1 MVLLPGLASPAQ
13 IRTVVRK
20 VLAVVQQ
27 PFVLAGAR
35 AAHRPER
42 RAWPCFP
49 SMAIA
54 TRMLARHADTAM
66 YAAKR
71 AGRMQVRC
79 YVGPEAEPEW
89 VDPGDVQDSAP
100 SGL

>member
-1 MVLLPGLASPAQ
+1 
-13 IRTVVRK
+13 
-20 VLAVVQQ
+20 
-27 PFVLAGAR
+27 
-35 AAHRPER
+35 
-42 RAWPCFP
+42 
-49 SMAIA
+49 
-54 TRMLARHADTAM
+54 MLARHADTAM

-79 YVGPEAEPEW
+79 YAGQGAEPDW